1 MAKLLLIVCALF
13 ACGVA
18 VAQTQV
24 TTTTTPQTPS
34 SVAADPQSPPAARL
48 IKPHP
53 AHSDAHPAERARHP
67 VDDRCK
73 PLKDQLELALQKPSN
88 QHRLFQAK
96 LAHNAGTRFCREGHP
111 DRGLAEFQR
120 GLSFLQDTSH

>member
-1 MAKLLLIVCALF
+1 MAKLLLIVCALLT
-13 ACGVA
+13 CGAA
-18 VAQTQV
+18 VAQTQI
-24 TTTTTPQTPS
+24 TPTTPQVQPS
-34 SVAADPQSPPAARL
+34 AAADPQSPPPARL

-53 AHSDAHPAERARHP
+53 AHTDTHPVERAHRP

-73 PLKDQLELALQKPSN
+73 PLKDQLEVALQKPGN

-111 DRGLAEFQR
+111 DRGMAEFQR
-120 GLSFLQDTSH
+120 GLSYLQDISH